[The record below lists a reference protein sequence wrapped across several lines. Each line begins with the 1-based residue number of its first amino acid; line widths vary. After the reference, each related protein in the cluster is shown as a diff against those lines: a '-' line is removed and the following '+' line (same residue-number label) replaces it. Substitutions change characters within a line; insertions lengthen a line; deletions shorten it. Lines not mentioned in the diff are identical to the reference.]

1 MLVWICRNDAASNGE
16 LIMAT
21 ATTTTSF
28 ETENAKRSAPYL
40 PFRTFLNSLDTFTH
54 GIPPKLDRTVW
65 KSQAGLVQ
73 GLIMNTYRFFGLV
86 DDQDGSTEWLDML
99 VKRTEERPTT
109 LRTLIL
115 NQYGPIVDNH
125 DLTKMTQKMLE
136 DEFERHFSATGTTKQ
151 KAITFFLKA
160 TKYADMALSPF
171 LMNQIRNTAPK
182 KRKAGRSR
190 NTQEDDAQEQG
201 GGVFV
206 IEDSN
211 MSAHSIDLVSGG
223 KMTLAITANP
233 FKMSA
238 KDRAFV
244 FGVIDKL
251 QEYEKES
258 SSNGEE
264 EEEFES

>member
-1 MLVWICRNDAASNGE
+1 
-16 LIMAT
+16 MAT
-21 ATTTTSF
+21 ATSF
-28 ETENAKRSAPYL
+28 DTEAGKRSAPYL
-40 PFRTFLNSLDTFTH
+40 PFKTFLNSLDTFTH

-86 DDQDGSTEWLDML
+86 DDQDNSTEWLELM
-99 VKRTEERPTT
+99 VKKPEARPATM
-109 LRTLIL
+109 RDLIL
-115 NQYGPIVDNH
+115 AQYDSIMDQH

-136 DEFERHFSATGTTKQ
+136 DEFEKHYSATGTTKQ

-160 TKYADMALSPF
+160 VKFADMALSPF

-182 KRKAGRSR
+182 KRKVSKAR
-190 NTQEDDAQEQG
+190 NIQEEDAQEQG

-211 MSAHSIDLVSGG
+211 MSTHSIDLASGG

-233 FKMSA
+233 FKMSG
-238 KDRAFV
+238 KDREFV
-244 FGVIDKL
+244 FGIIDKL
-251 QEYEKES
+251 QEYEKENAES
-258 SSNGEE
+258 ESETEE
-264 EEEFES
+264 D